1 MEMKEL
7 FQKVDKAK
15 LTEALSS
22 GDPDQLR
29 DVAKDAGFELSD
41 EQLDYMAGGFGPMDE
56 DGSVYTEFDD

>member
-1 MEMKEL
+1 MKEL

-22 GDPDQLR
+22 GDPNQLR
-29 DVAKDAGFELSD
+29 AAAKEAGFDLSD
-41 EQLDYMAGGFGPMDE
+41 EQLDYIAGGFVPMDE

>member
-1 MEMKEL
+1 MKEL

-22 GDPDQLR
+22 GNPNQLR
-29 DVAKDAGFELSD
+29 DVAKEAGFELSD
-41 EQLDYMAGGFGPMDE
+41 EQLDYIAGGFFVPMDE